1 MSGFLSALFGA
12 KSGQSLSEWIA
23 ELDGTVTCREV
34 FPAREAKY
42 GSFGKLSPK
51 LIAALKKRGVEKL
64 YSHQSQAVECAMSG
78 QDVVIVT
85 PTASGKTLCY
95 NLPVADAILRG
106 RGPRALYIFPAK
118 ALAQDQLAG
127 LSELADATRAPIKA
141 YTYDGDTPK
150 QERAGIRAGAH
161 VVITNPD
168 MLHAA
173 VLPHHAKW
181 ADFFRGLKY
190 IVVDELHVYRGVFGS
205 HLANL
210 FARLQRI
217 CDFYG
222 SHPVFICCSATTAN
236 PGEHAEALTGRKVR
250 VISENGAPSSEKEFI
265 IYNPFLVKKQSGHKP
280 SQVQAAV
287 GITKEALSRGS
298 SAIVFSQTRDMAELL
313 PRYLRGELA
322 KQGLDPNMVA
332 GYRGGYLPHKRRAI
346 ERALREGEL
355 RCVVSTNALELGIDV
370 GSLDLAVL
378 NGYPGSIS
386 STWQQ
391 AGRAGRRGASS
402 LAVLVSSHKPIDQFI
417 AAKPRWLLG
426 ASPELARIDP
436 GNPYILVDHVR
447 CAAFE
452 RPFAEGEPFA
462 GRDIR
467 EILEYLAEHGVLLK
481 TRGRDGVSYHWRD
494 ASYPA
499 AEVSMRSVTGV
510 PYSIVCAASGGKT
523 RKLGTMDRLS
533 ALRTLFPGAVYFDDE
548 GAYVVREL
556 DRENMRCLVEPRD
569 SGYYTEGQYSDSI
582 AVSEVFERDGAFGWG
597 EVHMAAT
604 PSFYRKIDLV
614 TRKIIGYE
622 DISLP
627 EEVMETTACWIVLPG
642 EADGYEGASVGGL
655 VNLIGNVA
663 PLFLMCDT
671 GDIRVRARP
680 RAPRVGSGAVFVADN
695 IPGGVGLAE
704 GIFGL
709 KEKLLRACLDALNA
723 CGCKDGCPA
732 CVGTPNGASDKKSG
746 AVKLIRKILAEDAGC
761 PL

>member
-1 MSGFLSALFGA
+1 MSDFISALFGA
-12 KSGQSLSEWIA
+12 KKRQSLSEWIA
-23 ELDGTVTCREV
+23 ELGGTVACHTV

-42 GSFGKLSPK
+42 GSFGRLSPE
-51 LIAALKKRGVEKL
+51 LVAALKKRGVKKL
-64 YSHQSQAVECAMSG
+64 YSHQAKAVECAMSG
-78 QDVVIVT
+78 RDVVIVT

-95 NLPVADAILRG
+95 NLPVADAVLRG
-106 RGPRALYIFPAK
+106 QGPRALYIFPAK

-127 LSELADATRAPIKA
+127 LSELSDAMGAPIKA
-141 YTYDGDTPK
+141 YTYDGDTPR
-150 QERAGIRAGAH
+150 QQRAGIRAGAH

-168 MLHAA
+168 MLHTA

-190 IVVDELHVYRGVFGS
+190 IVVDELHVYRGIFGS

-210 FARLQRI
+210 FARLQRL

-222 SHPVFICCSATTAN
+222 SRPVFICCSATTAN
-236 PGEHAEALTGRKVR
+236 PGEHAEALTGRRMR
-250 VISENGAPSSEKEFI
+250 VIKENGAPSPEKEFM
-265 IYNPFLVKKQSGHKP
+265 IYNPFPAKKQPGHRP
-280 SQVQAAV
+280 SQTQAAV
-287 GITKEALSRGS
+287 KITKEALSRGT

-322 KQGLDPNMVA
+322 KQGLDPNIVA
-332 GYRGGYLPHKRRAI
+332 GYRGGYLPQKRRAI

-370 GSLDLAVL
+370 GSLDLVVL

-391 AGRAGRRGASS
+391 IGRAGRRGASS
-402 LAVLVSSHKPIDQFI
+402 LAVLIASPKPVDQFI

-436 GNPYILVDHVR
+436 RNPYILVDHVK
-447 CAAFE
+447 CAAYE
-452 RPFAEGEPFA
+452 RPFAEGELFA
-462 GRDIR
+462 GEDVR
-467 EILEYLAEHGVLLK
+467 EILEYLSEHGVLLK
-481 TRGRDGVSYHWRD
+481 TRGRNGASYHWRD
-494 ASYPA
+494 AAYPA
-499 AEVSMRSVTGV
+499 AEVSMRSITGA
-510 PYSIVCAASGGKT
+510 PYLIVCAAPGGKP

-533 ALRTLFPGAVYFDDE
+533 ALKTLFPGAVYFDGEDT
-548 GAYVVREL
+548 YTVREL
-556 DRENMRCLVEPRD
+556 DRENMRCLVEPGD
-569 SGYYTEGQYSDSI
+569 AGYYTEGQYSDSI
-582 AVSEVFERDGAFGWG
+582 AVSEVYERDGAFGWG
-597 EVHMAAT
+597 EVNMAAT
-604 PSFYRKIDLV
+604 PSFYRKIDTA

-642 EADGYEGASVGGL
+642 DADGYSRAPAGGL

-680 RAPRVGSGAVFVADN
+680 RAPGIGSAAIFVADN

-709 KEKLLRACLDALNA
+709 KEKLLHACLDAISA
-723 CGCKDGCPA
+723 CDCKDGCPA
-732 CVGTPNGASDKKSG
+732 CVGTPDGASDKKSG
-746 AVKLIRKILAEDAGC
+746 AVKLIRKILAHSGSRAS
-761 PL
+761 

>member
-1 MSGFLSALFGA
+1 MSGFFSALFGA
-12 KSGQSLSEWIA
+12 ESEQGLSEWID
-23 ELDGTVTCREV
+23 ELGGTVACRAS

-51 LIAALKKRGVEKL
+51 LVAALKKRGIEKL

-95 NLPVADAILRG
+95 NLPVVDAVLRG
-106 RGPRALYIFPAK
+106 QGPRALYLFPAK

-127 LSELADATRAPIKA
+127 LSELSDATRAPIKA
-141 YTYDGDTPK
+141 YTYDGDTPR
-150 QERAGIRAGAH
+150 QDRARIRSDAH
-161 VVITNPD
+161 AVITNPD

-190 IVVDELHVYRGVFGS
+190 IVVDELHVYRGIFGS

-210 FARLQRI
+210 FARLQRL

-222 SHPVFICCSATTAN
+222 SRPVFICCSATTAN

-250 VISENGAPSSEKEFI
+250 VISENGAPSPAKEFI
-265 IYNPFLVKKQSGHKP
+265 IYNPFQVKKRTGHRP
-280 SQVQAAV
+280 SQARAAV
-287 GITKEALSRGS
+287 KITSEALSRGS
-298 SAIVFSQTRDMAELL
+298 SAIVFSQTREMAELL
-313 PRYLRGELA
+313 PRYLRGELT
-322 KQGLDPNMVA
+322 KLGLDPNMVA

-386 STWQQ
+386 SMWQQ

-402 LAVLVSSHKPIDQFI
+402 LAVLVSSPKPIDQFI

-436 GNPYILVDHVR
+436 GNPYILVDHVK
-447 CAAFE
+447 CAAYE
-452 RPFAEGEPFA
+452 RPFAEGESFA
-462 GRDIR
+462 GQDIR
-467 EILEYLAEHGVLLK
+467 EILEYLAEHGTLLK
-481 TRGRDGVSYHWRD
+481 TRGRGGASYHWRGG
-494 ASYPA
+494 SYPA
-499 AEVSMRSVTGV
+499 AVVSMRSVTGA
-510 PYSIVCAASGGKT
+510 PYLIVCAEGGGKT

-548 GAYVVREL
+548 GTYAVREL
-556 DRENMRCLVEPRD
+556 DRENMRCLVEPCD
-569 SGYYTEGQYSDSI
+569 AGYYTEGQYSDSI
-582 AVSEVFERDGAFGWG
+582 AVSEVYERNGAFGWG
-597 EVHMAAT
+597 EVQMAAT
-604 PSFYRKIDLV
+604 PSVYRKIDLA

-627 EEVMETTACWIVLPG
+627 EEVMETTACWIFLPAA
-642 EADGYEGASVGGL
+642 ADGLGGSAAGGL

-663 PLFLMCDT
+663 PLFLMCDA

-680 RAPRVGSGAVFVADN
+680 RAPGAGSAAIFVADN

-704 GIFGL
+704 GIFELQG
-709 KEKLLRACLDALNA
+709 KLLNACLDALDA

-732 CVGTPNGASDKKSG
+732 CVGTPDGASDKKNG
-746 AVKLIRKILAEDAGC
+746 ALKLIKKILAADGGSR
-761 PL
+761 

>member
-1 MSGFLSALFGA
+1 MPDFLSALFGA
-12 KSGQSLSEWIA
+12 KSEQSLSEWIE
-23 ELDGTVTCREV
+23 ELGGTVTCRKV
-34 FPAREAKY
+34 FPAREAQY
-42 GSFGKLSPK
+42 GHFGKLSPR
-51 LIAALKKRGVEKL
+51 LVAALKKRGVEKL
-64 YSHQSQAVECAMSG
+64 YSHQSQAVDCAMNG
-78 QDVVIVT
+78 RDVVIVT

-106 RGPRALYIFPAK
+106 HDPRALYIFPAK

-127 LSELADATRAPIKA
+127 LSELADATGAPIKA
-141 YTYDGDTPK
+141 HTYDGDTPR
-150 QERAGIRAGAH
+150 QERAGIRTGAH

-168 MLHAA
+168 MLHTA

-190 IVVDELHVYRGVFGS
+190 VVVDELHVYRGIFGS

-222 SHPVFICCSATTAN
+222 SRPVFICCSATTAN

-250 VISENGAPSSEKEFI
+250 VIGENGAPSSEKEFI
-265 IYNPFLVKKQSGHKP
+265 IYNPFLVKKRTGHRP
-280 SQVQAAV
+280 SQAQAAV
-287 GITKEALSRGS
+287 KIAGEALSRGS

-322 KQGLDPNMVA
+322 GQGLDPNMVA

-370 GSLDLAVL
+370 GSLDLVVL

-386 STWQQ
+386 SMWQQ
-391 AGRAGRRGASS
+391 VGRAGRRGASS
-402 LAVLVSSHKPIDQFI
+402 LAVLVSSPKPIDQFI

-436 GNPYILVDHVR
+436 GNPYILVDHVK
-447 CAAFE
+447 CAAYE
-452 RPFAEGEPFA
+452 RPFAEGETFA
-462 GRDIR
+462 GQDVR

-481 TRGRDGVSYHWRD
+481 TRGGSGASYHWRD

-499 AEVSMRSVTGV
+499 AGVSMRSVTGA
-510 PYSIVCAASGGKT
+510 PYQIFRTGPGGKEK
-523 RKLGTMDRLS
+523 KLGTMDRLS

-548 GAYVVREL
+548 GAYAVREL
-556 DRENMRCLVEPRD
+556 DRENLRCLVEPCEAE
-569 SGYYTEGQYSDSI
+569 YYTEGQYSDSI
-582 AVSEVFERDGAFGWG
+582 AVSEVYERKGAFGWG
-597 EVHMAAT
+597 EVQMAAT
-604 PSFYRKIDLV
+604 PSFYRKIDLT

-627 EEVMETTACWIVLPG
+627 EEVMETTACWISLPG
-642 EADGYEGASVGGL
+642 CTDSHGSAAVGGL

-663 PLFLMCDT
+663 PLFLMCDS

-680 RAPRVGSGAVFVADN
+680 RAPGVSSGAIFAADN

-704 GIFGL
+704 GVFEL
-709 KEKLLRACLDALNA
+709 KGKLLRACLDALDA

-732 CVGTPNGASDKKSG
+732 CVGTPDGSSDKKSG
-746 AVKLIRKILAEDAGC
+746 AVKLIKKILAEDGGSR
-761 PL
+761 